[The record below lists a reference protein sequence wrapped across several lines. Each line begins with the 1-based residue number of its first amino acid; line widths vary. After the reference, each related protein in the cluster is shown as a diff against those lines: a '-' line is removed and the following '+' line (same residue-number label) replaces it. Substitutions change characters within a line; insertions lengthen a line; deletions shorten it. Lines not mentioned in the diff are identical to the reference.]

1 MSLFRCLLVCAFFLL
16 FCIAFSCS
24 SGDQD
29 QAISLSGSSHP
40 VFAGDKTCQS
50 CHTAEWNEWSESH
63 HAYAIAEADD
73 ESVLGDFSNTTFSYK
88 DQRYRFFR
96 NKGVN
101 FGEINF
107 LKGKLKGMKLSS
119 PLGGE
124 PRHRNW
130 MGKGK

>member
-1 MSLFRCLLVCAFFLL
+1 MSRFRCLLVCAFFLL

-24 SGDQD
+24 SGDRD

-50 CHTAEWNEWSESH
+50 CHTAQWNEWSESH

-88 DQRYRFFR
+88 DQRYRFFK
-96 NKGVN
+96 NEGVY
-101 FGEINF
+101 FVEIH
-107 LKGKLKGMKLSS
+107 SADE
-119 PLGGE
+119 E
-124 PRHRNW
+124 PQVYEKIGRASCRDRV
-130 MGKGK
+130 